1 MLWLVCSVARG
12 ASKLPVTCSV
22 LGACSPRWS
31 PGCALREQHPDL
43 DAGAEQV
50 GEALRTLEAEEAKV
64 NAEAHALLGVGIPV
78 LSPRFTASRYANL
91 HWSQTQRGR
100 AWRSIEH
107 AGFRCGNLGDSSY
120 PKPKQPQSLGTLM
133 FCQILSLDR
142 SF

>member
-1 MLWLVCSVARG
+1 MCRSRGCLIPLFGLLFAIFPFSAVCCARWPGG

-64 NAEAHALLGVGIPV
+64 NAEAHAVM
-78 LSPRFTASRYANL
+78 
-91 HWSQTQRGR
+91 
-100 AWRSIEH
+100 
-107 AGFRCGNLGDSSY
+107 RCSG
-120 PKPKQPQSLGTLM
+120 
-133 FCQILSLDR
+133 
-142 SF
+142 